1 MRPCKYRIWNRT
13 TKLWENHVGQ
23 WQGWSMNYEEFAS
36 GPGNFPVA
44 IVEEADGRV
53 VLPVADDVVFTD
65 MLPDL
70 G

>member
-1 MRPCKYRIWNRT
+1 
-13 TKLWENHVGQ
+13 
-23 WQGWSMNYEEFAS
+23 MNYEEFAS

-44 IVEEADGRV
+44 IVEESDGRV

-65 MLPDL
+65 MPPDL